1 MSLSRRLTLS
11 LLAILLI
18 FSLTVGT
25 HFWGSFARTE
35 SMTAYRQSISAQ
47 QLATS
52 IGQQLEEQRKQ
63 ILVLA
68 TLRDTA
74 EDKLSE
80 EDRDQGES
88 NIESISNAIRRLG
101 SSTHDVT
108 KPQYDALLRA
118 SLELLPA
125 WQNFYRTY
133 NDDNWESPFFSPNL
147 PVDYETVRQRLLA
160 LEARQSFIAGQ
171 QAAIIDRTIALTD
184 SITAISFFA
193 SIFLSSTLGFFL
205 IRYTNTSFGRLKTG
219 TLRIGSGN
227 LNYRI
232 DNIEDTGEF
241 GDLAAAFNDMS
252 DKLRNAS
259 EAVRQ
264 AKEHADQANQAKSN
278 FLANVSHELRTPLNA
293 IIGYGEMLFD
303 ELEDGTAIDRPQFQ
317 TDLEKITLSGKQL
330 LALINDILDL
340 SKIETGKMTVHP
352 EEFDPGASLQE
363 VCEIIGPLL
372 KKNGNTLAIQG
383 DGGLPAFYNDAT
395 KFRQVFLNLLS
406 NANKFTDV
414 GQIRVRVETLPEDG
428 TRRVF
433 SVSDTGIGMTLE
445 QQATIFDAFIQAETS
460 TSKNYGGTGL
470 GLAICKDYCELM
482 GGDISVESVP
492 GRGTTFRV
500 SLPVRIPA
508 PESSPATA

>member
-35 SMTAYRQSISAQ
+35 SMKAYRQSISAQ

-80 EDRDQGES
+80 EDRNQGES
-88 NIESISNAIRRLG
+88 NIESISNAIRQLG
-101 SSTHDVT
+101 SATHDVT
-108 KPQYDALLRA
+108 RPQYDALWRA

-125 WQNFYRTY
+125 WRNFYRAY
-133 NDDNWESPFFSPNL
+133 NDDNWESPFFSPNM
-147 PVDYETVRQRLLA
+147 PVDYEAVRQRLFA
-160 LEARQSFIAGQ
+160 LEARQRFIAEQ

-184 SITAISFFA
+184 SITAISFLA

-205 IRYTNTSFGRLKTG
+205 IRYTNTSFSRLKTG
-219 TLRIGSGN
+219 TLRIGSGD

-232 DNIEDTGEF
+232 DNIEDTGEL

-252 DKLRNAS
+252 DKLRNAI

-264 AKEHADQANQAKSN
+264 AKEHADEANQAKSN

-303 ELEDGTAIDRPQFQ
+303 ELEDGTNIDRAQFQ
-317 TDLEKITLSGKQL
+317 TDLDKITLSGKQL

-352 EEFDPGASLQE
+352 EEFDPAASLQE
-363 VCEIIGPLL
+363 VCQIIEPLL
-372 KKNGNTLAIQG
+372 KKTGNTLEIV
-383 DGGLPAFYNDAT
+383 GGADLPLFHNDAT
-395 KFRQVFLNLLS
+395 KFRQIFLNLLS
-406 NANKFTDV
+406 NANKFTDA
-414 GQIRVRVETLPEDG
+414 GQILLRVEAQADDETH
-428 TRRVF
+428 RVF
-433 SVSDTGIGMTLE
+433 SVVDTGIGMTLE
-445 QQATIFDAFIQAETS
+445 QRGVIFDAFVQADTS

-482 GGDISVESVP
+482 GGEISVESEP
-492 GRGTTFRV
+492 GRGTTFQV
-500 SLPVRIPA
+500 SLPVRIHG
-508 PESSPATA
+508 PESDPATA